1 MSVVRNSGFLQVSS
15 RLVPILLSGPMSIH
29 DQVTRSTNNSAA
41 AALLSPTTVLSLS
54 FLSLLV
60 LVAVQLSY
68 RLLPTPVARQTLL
81 LHTWHL
87 FDFLIHTIFEGSYL
101 YHSFF
106 TYAALATPPPPSD
119 YPHPASVKSNGVA
132 FLGHAERTYGAAHS
146 THPTALLWQEYARA
160 DTRWART
167 DTNIISIELL
177 TVFVAGPLA
186 LYICFLLQH
195 QHRKGDASPWFC
207 MTVLATG
214 EIYGGFMTFAPEW
227 MTGNAHLN
235 TGNWMHL
242 WLYLVLFNGLWVAI
256 PGWVLWVAY
265 GELTEAGR
273 RQEEVEGSR
282 KHR

>member
-1 MSVVRNSGFLQVSS
+1 
-15 RLVPILLSGPMSIH
+15 MSIN
-29 DQVTRSTNNSAA
+29 DQVTRSTNSAA
-41 AALLSPTTVLSLS
+41 GALLSLTTVLSLS
-54 FLSLLV
+54 SLTL
-60 LVAVQLSY
+60 LILLAIQLSY
-68 RLLPTPVARQTLL
+68 RLLPKPVARQTLL

-87 FDFLIHTIFEGSYL
+87 FDFLTHTIFEGSYL

-106 TYAALATPPPPSD
+106 TYAALATPSPSD
-119 YPHPASVKSNGVA
+119 YPHPASVMSNGQA

-160 DTRWART
+160 DSRWART

-186 LYICFLLQH
+186 LYICFLLQNAH
-195 QHRKGDASPWFC
+195 QKSGASQWFC
-207 MTVLATG
+207 MIVLATG

-227 MTGNAHLN
+227 MTGNASLD

-242 WLYLVLFNGLWVAI
+242 WLYLVVFNGLWVAI

-265 GELTEAGR
+265 GELNEAWR
-273 RQEEVEGSR
+273 RGAEAAGSR
-282 KHR
+282 KTKKKKKK